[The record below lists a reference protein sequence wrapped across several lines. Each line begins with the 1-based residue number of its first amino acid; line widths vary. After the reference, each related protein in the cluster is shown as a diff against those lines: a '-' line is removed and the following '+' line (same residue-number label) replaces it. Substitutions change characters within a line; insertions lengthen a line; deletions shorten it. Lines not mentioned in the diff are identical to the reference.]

1 MPRST
6 SRAKRTNHPAIPTS
20 FLVAP
25 PMAAT
30 SVDTNYT
37 GLCSLKGSISAQTC
51 IIKGS
56 GKEHLEDWAM
66 EERTSEEKRAT
77 RRRPG
82 AEKLL
87 DAASELFY
95 REGIGAVG
103 VDTVS
108 ERAGV
113 SKRTLYNRFG
123 GKDALVAEYLRR
135 RDERWRTHLRDTTEG
150 LEDATDRLLAVFESY
165 GEWLVGDDFRG
176 CAFANAAAE
185 IPDPDHPARVV
196 ARRHKEGVREYL
208 AAAAKDA
215 GFDEPYALAERL
227 LILLEGATATATLR
241 RDAEPL
247 DVARS
252 VALELMDTRSR

>member
-1 MPRST
+1 MVQGNAEGPRRS
-6 SRAKRTNHPAIPTS
+6 
-20 FLVAP
+20 
-25 PMAAT
+25 
-30 SVDTNYT
+30 
-37 GLCSLKGSISAQTC
+37 
-51 IIKGS
+51 
-56 GKEHLEDWAM
+56 
-66 EERTSEEKRAT
+66 T

-82 AEKLL
+82 AERLL
-87 DAASELFY
+87 EAASELFY
-95 REGIGAVG
+95 KEGIGAVG

-108 ERAGV
+108 ESAGV

-135 RDERWRTHLRDTTEG
+135 RDERWRAHLRDATEG
-150 LEDATDRLLAVFESY
+150 LDDATDKLLAVFGSY

-185 IPDPDHPARVV
+185 LPDPDHPARIV

-215 GFDEPYALAERL
+215 GFDEPDALAERL
-227 LILLEGATATATLR
+227 LILLEGATATAAMR
-241 RDAEPL
+241 RNAEPL